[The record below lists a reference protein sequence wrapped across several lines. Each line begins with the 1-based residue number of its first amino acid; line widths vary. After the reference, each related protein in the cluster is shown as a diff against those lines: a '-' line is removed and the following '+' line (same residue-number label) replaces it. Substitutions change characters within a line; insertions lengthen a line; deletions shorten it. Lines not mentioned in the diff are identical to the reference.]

1 MINLIERATLFS
13 NRTAIKSD
21 GKDHSYLQLLE
32 RSNEISSNLLD
43 NKTDLNEDRVAFL
56 VPSSF
61 EYAAVQWGIWRAG
74 GVAVPLCEKHPLSSI
89 KYVLDDTRASTVLYS
104 KSFEELLSPLFKK
117 MNVRFI
123 EYSSV
128 PKASCLLPEVST
140 KRRALI
146 LYTSGTTGLPK
157 GVVTTHANI
166 EAQITALTNSW
177 EWNKDDHVLNVLPL
191 HHIHGIVNM
200 LCCALWS
207 GACCEFIS
215 KFDAKVIFDKF
226 CEEDVNVFMA
236 VPTIYYKLITFF
248 NKLPEKDKEDISK
261 KLLKFRLMVSGSAAL
276 PVSVLEEWQE
286 ISGHTLLERYGM
298 TEIGMAISNPYNGIR
313 QQFL

>member
-74 GVAVPLCEKHPLSSI
+74 GVAVPLCEKHPLSSV

-226 CEEDVNVFMA
+226 CEE
-236 VPTIYYKLITFF
+236 
-248 NKLPEKDKEDISK
+248 E
-261 KLLKFRLMVSGSAAL
+261 
-276 PVSVLEEWQE
+276 
-286 ISGHTLLERYGM
+286 
-298 TEIGMAISNPYNGIR
+298 GIR
-313 QQFL
+313 KSL